1 MVETD
6 LLHPEA
12 DLVRNS
18 WLAFRG
24 GELVAYGLLWDDSG
38 AERIDVDHYVLPGHQ
53 DAGEQLIE
61 LMEARAAERAAENGV
76 ERAVVHLSL
85 NIRPTLDTGRLRQR
99 GWQTV
104 RRYNVLTRPLSAAAD
119 PVPELPAGLTL
130 RDCVDEADRRR
141 AHELVE
147 ETFAEHY
154 DHHPR
159 SYRQWLDDLG
169 AGMDWSLVWI
179 ASQEGS
185 GDVAVMLSRDDRT
198 AMGWIRNLG
207 VLKQARGRGIA
218 GHLLRHAFGVYAARG
233 RDTIGLGVDTTNA
246 TGALRLYLA
255 HRHDPPFRCG
265 HLGVDSSRAH
275 ARPSG
280 RRRATDVASAVRDR
294 RGAHECTAR
303 RPLRSEAG
311 EQMVERGGYAVLVQ
325 RLDEHPPVVDLAALL
340 RAEEAPQLLLRG
352 AVPLCGLA
360 HERLEGTQVAL
371 RPDEFFHACRAQRT
385 DEFVLQVRRADEE
398 LLVCRPVALQGAG
411 VVGTLPLVAE
421 SRETE
426 AQAGRPE
433 ETGEASD
440 AHRAAHRQDADS
452 FGRQVPAPARGQ
464 CVDRCDV
471 ARPFEQDDR
480 PHSQSARPAPRG
492 VAGPTGRPRDHRFPE
507 RPHVSHERSLRPDLG
522 TAVGIF
528 RGTGSV

>member
-1 MVETD
+1 M
-6 LLHPEA
+6 
-12 DLVRNS
+12 RNS

-53 DAGEQLIE
+53 DAGERLID

-76 ERAVVHLSL
+76 ECAVVHLAL
-85 NIRPTLDTGRLRQR
+85 NIRPTLDTGSLRQR

-104 RRYNVLTRPLSAAAD
+104 RRYNVLTRPLSPVAD
-119 PVPELPAGLTL
+119 PVPLPPAGLTL

-159 SYRQWLDDLG
+159 CYRQWVDDLG

-218 GHLLRHAFGVYAARG
+218 SHLLRHAFGVYAARG

-255 HRHDPPFRCG
+255 HHMTLHF
-265 HLGVDSSRAH
+265 
-275 ARPSG
+275 
-280 RRRATDVASAVRDR
+280 
-294 RGAHECTAR
+294 
-303 RPLRSEAG
+303 
-311 EQMVERGGYAVLVQ
+311 
-325 RLDEHPPVVDLAALL
+325 AAD
-340 RAEEAPQLLLRG
+340 
-352 AVPLCGLA
+352 
-360 HERLEGTQVAL
+360 TW
-371 RPDEFFHACRAQRT
+371 
-385 DEFVLQVRRADEE
+385 E
-398 LLVCRPVALQGAG
+398 L
-411 VVGTLPLVAE
+411 TLPAFASE
-421 SRETE
+421 S
-426 AQAGRPE
+426 AAADAPKKP
-433 ETGEASD
+433 ASESK
-440 AHRAAHRQDADS
+440 ADN
-452 FGRQVPAPARGQ
+452 
-464 CVDRCDV
+464 
-471 ARPFEQDDR
+471 
-480 PHSQSARPAPRG
+480 
-492 VAGPTGRPRDHRFPE
+492 
-507 RPHVSHERSLRPDLG
+507 DLWLEY
-522 TAVGIF
+522 
-528 RGTGSV
+528 